1 MPEYHIQLQPWFQWS
16 SELGVLLL
24 EAMRQSVEQEVVHVW
39 RHAQVVSERLHI
51 IVPKID
57 HKVVVLACLDSLIF
71 CSSGPHLEQFLAIS
85 SSDPLYPSFQ
95 QDLGLGT
102 DVGMML
108 NHQINLEK
116 S

>member
-24 EAMRQSVEQEVVHVW
+24 EARRQSVDQEVVHVW
-39 RHAQVVSERLHI
+39 RHAQVVRDRLHV
-51 IVPKID
+51 IVPELD
-57 HKVVVLACLDSLIF
+57 HKVVVLTGLDLLIF
-71 CSSGPHLEQFLAIS
+71 CSSGPHLKQLLAIS
-85 SSDPLYPSFQ
+85 SSCLLHPSFQ

-108 NHQINLEK
+108 NHQINLDK

>member
-1 MPEYHIQLQPWFQWS
+1 MPEYHIQLQPWFEWS

-24 EAMRQSVEQEVVHVW
+24 EARRQSVEQELVHVW
-39 RHAQVVSERLHI
+39 RHAQVVRERLHI
-51 IVPKID
+51 IVPELD
-57 HKVVVLACLDSLIF
+57 HKVVVLAGLDSLIF
-71 CSSGPHLEQFLAIS
+71 CSSGPHLEQLLATS
-85 SSDPLYPSFQ
+85 SSGPLHPSFQ